1 MRQVQTQI
9 AGRGATATHWRIHTP
24 ICAPSRSEL
33 QSKFCLTVHWS
44 LLTTNISRRLYDA
57 GSTYERT
64 LISHICLYRWQVL
77 SQYQVRCSDTGNTG
91 DEWCYRAC
99 GPGQGLAVHIPTAAA
114 REEGLRNGCAATNSR
129 TSGRLHADLGRVL
142 RRNLCHICAQGL
154 LLWRCGVWDSALFG
168 KCMNDGCGP
177 NPSAASGIDYHQMG
191 AITGRCL
198 VTSIPKL
205 S

>member
-1 MRQVQTQI
+1 MRQVQAQI

-33 QSKFCLTVHWS
+33 QSKFCLC
-44 LLTTNISRRLYDA
+44 IE
-57 GSTYERT
+57 YERT
-64 LISHICLYRWQVL
+64 LMSHVCLYRWKVL
-77 SQYQVRCSDTGNTG
+77 SQYQVRCSDTGDTG